1 MLYKLYKYIKTYIF
15 YIIDNYFSENIISN
29 TQNVM
34 LYDENNVKIKLINK
48 YDKNIPKKY
57 NLYLKPMLKNKLY
70 FINENLD
77 IFD

>member
-34 LYDENNVKIKLINK
+34 LYDENNVNIKLINK
-48 YDKNIPKKY
+48 YDKNIAKKY

>member
-29 TQNVM
+29 TKNVM
-34 LYDENNVKIKLINK
+34 LYNENNVKIKLINK
-48 YDKNIPKKY
+48 YNKNIPKKH
-57 NLYLKPMLKNKLY
+57 NLYLKPILNNKLY